1 VISPGVVAIK
11 GHNSDGHSMI
21 SPGDVV
27 TKGHNNDLPIS
38 STLLTRI
45 HAHQLLNIR
54 QSEGFE
60 DRKQLV
66 LHMVLRRAQCVL
78 ALGASRAKCSV
89 DSLFYVVK

>member
-21 SPGDVV
+21 SPGAVV

-60 DRKQLV
+60 DQKQLV
-66 LHMVLRRAQCVL
+66 LHMVLLTPGTMCAGIRSIPC
-78 ALGASRAKCSV
+78 KMFC
-89 DSLFYVVK
+89 